1 MLLQDIY
8 FACLLLKI
16 IDIGVFE
23 SIDLGST
30 IDSKYMKCNSVSV
43 LVFNVSAAV
52 QFINQNKGGVP
63 DATAPS
69 SFTKIYK
76 GTTPT
81 EVLAE
86 QNKSNHISLFYHAYQ
101 QLHSNNHFQ
110 SLAFQATWSKQLTEL
125 CCKFRKTVFQES
137 LANK

>member
-1 MLLQDIY
+1 MLLQDNY

-52 QFINQNKGGVP
+52 QFIN
-63 DATAPS
+63 
-69 SFTKIYK
+69 
-76 GTTPT
+76 
-81 EVLAE
+81 
-86 QNKSNHISLFYHAYQ
+86 
-101 QLHSNNHFQ
+101 
-110 SLAFQATWSKQLTEL
+110 
-125 CCKFRKTVFQES
+125 
-137 LANK
+137 